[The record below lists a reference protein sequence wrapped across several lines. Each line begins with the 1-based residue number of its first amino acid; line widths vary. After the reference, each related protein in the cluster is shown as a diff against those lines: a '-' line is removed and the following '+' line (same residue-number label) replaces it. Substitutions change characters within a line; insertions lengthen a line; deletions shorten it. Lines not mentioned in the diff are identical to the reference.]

1 MSIFSS
7 LYKQQ
12 AGYRYS
18 TPVVQN
24 LISNN
29 KYDVQSL
36 ETDSRSIGSVSPK
49 RVSLF
54 DELNDT
60 ELSKRARRAYLD
72 FE

>member
-18 TPVVQN
+18 IPVEQN
-24 LISNN
+24 LIVNN
-29 KYDVQSL
+29 KYDVESL
-36 ETDSRSIGSVSPK
+36 EIDPRSIGSVSPK

-54 DELNDT
+54 DELSDI
-60 ELSKRARRAYLD
+60 ELSERACRAYLD